1 MNKTEIQNMLKEK
14 GQEQLLRFENEL
26 SDSDRKDLY
35 AQISGLDWDFERIL
49 SKHQAGDVK
58 RGKIEPLGALEIDE
72 IEARRTEFEAAGIEA
87 LKAEKIGAVLL
98 AGGQG
103 TRLGLDKP
111 KGMLNVGVHKDLY
124 LFECLINNILDVV
137 KLTGHYIPLYIM
149 TSVKNNDETVLFFE
163 ENNYFGYDPEYV
175 GFFVQE
181 MAPSVDFNGKVYL
194 EEKGKISLSPN
205 GNGGWF
211 TSLAKAGYLDEMK
224 EKNVEWLSVFSVDNV
239 LQRINDPCFV
249 GATILSGCDSG
260 AKVVRK
266 AAPEERVGVLCL
278 EDGKPSIVEYY
289 EMTDEMLYSKKENGD
304 LAYNFGVTLNY
315 LFKVSK
321 LEEIMNN
328 DMPAHVVEKK
338 IPYVDAEGNTIK
350 PEAPNGYKFEQLV
363 LDMIH
368 MMNDCL
374 SYEVVRNKEFAP
386 IKNKEG
392 VDSLETARALMKENG
407 IDF

>member
-1 MNKTEIQNMLKEK
+1 MNKAEIRNMLNEK

-49 SKHQAGDVK
+49 SKHKAGDVK
-58 RGKIEPLGALEIDE
+58 RGKIEPLGALEVDE
-72 IEARRTEFEAAGIEA
+72 IEARRAEFEAAGIEA
-87 LKAEKIGAVLL
+87 LKAEKVGAVLL

-103 TRLGLDKP
+103 PLLGLDKP

-137 KLTGHYIPLYIM
+137 KITGHYIPLYIM

-163 ENNYFGYDPEYV
+163 EHNYFGYNPEYV

-181 MAPSVDFNGKVYL
+181 MAPSVDYNGKVYL

-211 TSLAKAGYLDEMK
+211 TSLAKAGYLAEMK
-224 EKNVEWLSVFSVDNV
+224 DRNVEWLNVFSVDNV

-249 GATILSGCDSG
+249 GATILSGCDTG

-266 AAPEERVGVLCL
+266 AAPDERVGVLCL

-289 EMTDEMLYSKKENGD
+289 EMTDEMIHSKKENGD
-304 LAYNFGVTLNY
+304 LSYNFGVTLNY
-315 LFKVSK
+315 LFKISK

-338 IPYVDAEGNTIK
+338 IPYVDDNGNTVK
-350 PEAPNGYKFEQLV
+350 PETPNGYKFEQLV

-368 MMNDCL
+368 MMDDCL
-374 SYEVVRNKEFAP
+374 SYEVVRNKEFSP

-392 VDSLETARALMKENG
+392 VDSLETAQALMKENG